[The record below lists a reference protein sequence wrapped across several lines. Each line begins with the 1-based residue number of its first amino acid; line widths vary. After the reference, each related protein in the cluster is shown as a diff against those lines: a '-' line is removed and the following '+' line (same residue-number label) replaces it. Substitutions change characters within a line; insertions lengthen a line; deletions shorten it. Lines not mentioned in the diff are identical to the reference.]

1 MHVDT
6 WAGRAR
12 RALSPDGPITRAV
25 VVGATAVA
33 LVAGAFGTAAADTGT
48 VPRSAEA
55 AQNERVQI
63 LNAWKSGGDS
73 TKEAAAKALIGTDA
87 QIHTFLTSELGP
99 LVEEDGR
106 VTVLKMLGNA
116 VARESVERRSRRCP
130 ERPTISVRFLP
141 MAGKRPIRTISASKY
156 CG

>member
-1 MHVDT
+1 M
-6 WAGRAR
+6 
-12 RALSPDGPITRAV
+12 
-25 VVGATAVA
+25 GATALA
-33 LVAGAFGTAAADTGT
+33 LVAGAFGTAAAAAET

-55 AQNERVQI
+55 AQNERVQV

-106 VTVLKMLGNA
+106 VAVLKILGNA
-116 VARESVERRSRRCP
+116 GP
-130 ERPTISVRFLP
+130 GVRGAAQQALSGTPDDLSMFL
-141 MAGKRPIRTISASKY
+141 ANG
-156 CG
+156 

>member
-1 MHVDT
+1 MWTHGR
-6 WAGRAR
+6 AGR
-12 RALSPDGPITRAV
+12 DGPCPPTVRSRGPRWWAPPPWPWWPS
-25 VVGATAVA
+25 
-33 LVAGAFGTAAADTGT
+33 AFGTAAAAAGAA
-48 VPRSAEA
+48 PRSAEA
-55 AQNERVQI
+55 ARNERVQV

-99 LVEEDGR
+99 LAEEDGR
-106 VTVLKMLGNA
+106 VAVLKMLGNA
-116 VARESVERRSRRCP
+116 CLESVERRSRRCP
-130 ERPTISVRFLP
+130 ERPTISACFLP

>member
-1 MHVDT
+1 MYVDT

-12 RALSPDGPITRAV
+12 RTLSPDGPITRAA
-25 VVGATAVA
+25 VVGATALA
-33 LVAGAFGTAAADTGT
+33 LVAGAFGTAAGAA
-48 VPRSAEA
+48 PRSAEA
-55 AQNERVQI
+55 ARNERVQV

-106 VTVLKMLGNA
+106 VAVLKMLGNA
-116 VARESVERRSRRCP
+116 ARESVERRSRRCP
-130 ERPTISVRFLP
+130 ERPTISACFLP